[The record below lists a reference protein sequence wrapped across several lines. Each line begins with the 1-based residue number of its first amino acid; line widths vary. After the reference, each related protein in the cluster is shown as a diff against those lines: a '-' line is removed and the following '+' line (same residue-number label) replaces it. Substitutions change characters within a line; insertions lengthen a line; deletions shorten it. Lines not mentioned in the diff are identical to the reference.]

1 MNDSPTLDDGTSE
14 GHDSSLSFNECWNL
28 LAAATIGRLGLVV
41 DDHPEIFPVN
51 YVLFDRHIVFR
62 SSPGRKL
69 WGAMASRPGVLEIDG
84 YDAATTEAW
93 SVVARGETI
102 LMTDPD
108 ETAKVD
114 ALGLEPWQP
123 GPKDNYIR
131 LVPRALTGR
140 RFKVNAP
147 DVWQT
152 KTNDARRAS
161 FE

>member
-1 MNDSPTLDDGTSE
+1 MTDSPETAGSPLGQD
-14 GHDSSLSFNECWNL
+14 DSSLAFDECWDL

-51 YVLFDRHIVFR
+51 YVLFQRQLVFR

-69 WGAMASRPGVLEIDG
+69 WGAQASRPAVLEIDG
-84 YDAATTEAW
+84 YDAPTQEAW
-93 SVVARGETI
+93 SVVARGDTE

-108 ETAKVD
+108 EMAGVD

-123 GPKDNYIR
+123 GVKDNYIR
-131 LVPRALTGR
+131 LTPRALTGR
-140 RFKVNAP
+140 RFKVNQP
-147 DVWQT
+147 DLWKT
-152 KTNDARRAS
+152 RTNDPRRAS

>member
-1 MNDSPTLDDGTSE
+1 MTDSTETTGSPQHQGDPTLAFDD
-14 GHDSSLSFNECWNL
+14 CWDL
-28 LAAATIGRLGLVV
+28 LAAATIGRIGLVV

-51 YVLFDRHIVFR
+51 YVLFQRHLVFR

-69 WGAMASRPGVLEIDG
+69 WGALASRPGVLEIDG
-84 YDAATTEAW
+84 YDAPSGEAW
-93 SVVARGETI
+93 SVVARGEAE

-108 ETAKVD
+108 EIAQVN

-123 GPKDNYIR
+123 GAKDNYIR

-147 DVWQT
+147 DVWKT
-152 KTNDARRAS
+152 RTNDPRRAS